1 MDQQPTRYLSSDDRA
16 ALTPVHAVWEI
27 TLACDL
33 KCQHCGSRAGKRRPE
48 ELSTEECLDLV
59 RQLARLGTREVTLIG
74 GEAYLRR
81 DWLDIIRE
89 IRTQGMD
96 CTLQTGGL
104 HLTEERIR
112 QAAEAGLQAA
122 GVSIDGL
129 ADTHDHLRGVK
140 GSFDAA
146 FKALNLLRPY
156 GITPS
161 VNTQITSLVI
171 PQLRELMDCFIEAG
185 AKNWQVQLTV
195 AMGRAADHPELLLQ
209 PYQLLELMPLLAKL
223 YEEGL
228 DRGLLMQPG
237 NNIGYFGPYE
247 SLWRG
252 SGDDRVHWMSCNA
265 GQNTMGIEADGTI
278 KGCPSLPT
286 TDYAG
291 GNVRDLTIEDI
302 WRSTPE
308 LNFTRTRTID
318 DLWGYCRSCYY
329 ADVCRA
335 GCTWTTH
342 VLFGRAG
349 NNPYCHHR
357 ALDLSKQGLRERIA
371 QVGAAPGEP
380 FDYGRYELV
389 LESIDGQ
396 ALPAL
401 PDATNGQTSPAQAN
415 TPGNLSPGSLP
426 LKGNTL
432 VQIRSTK
439 KRQAQKSLDQRR
451 AETQAYLSLCRGC
464 NRHVLADTVTCPHC
478 EGNVKAL
485 ALEYEKKQRALRRSA
500 LRLRK
505 LLGQL

>member
-1 MDQQPTRYLSSDDRA
+1 MNEPSRFLSRDDRV

-48 ELSTEECLDLV
+48 ELSTDECLDLV

-81 DWLDIIRE
+81 DWLEIIRE

-96 CTLQTGGL
+96 CTLQSGGL

-112 QAAEAGLQAA
+112 QAADAGLQAA

-129 ADTHDHLRGVK
+129 PDVHDRLRGVK

-146 FKALNLLRPY
+146 YMALRLVRKY
-156 GITPS
+156 GLTSS

-171 PQLRELMDCFIEAG
+171 PQLRELMGLFIEGG
-185 AKNWQVQLTV
+185 AKNWQIQLTV

-209 PYQLLELMPLLAKL
+209 PYDLLTLMPLLAEL
-223 YEEGL
+223 HQEGI

-252 SGDDRVHWMSCNA
+252 NGDDQTYWTSCNA
-265 GQNTMGIEADGTI
+265 GQNTIGIEADGTI

-286 TDYAG
+286 TPYSG
-291 GNVRDLTIEDI
+291 GNIRDLTLEHI
-302 WRSTPE
+302 WSKTDE
-308 LNFTRTRTID
+308 LSFTRARTTD
-318 DLWGYCRSCYY
+318 ELWGFCRSCYY

-357 ALDLSKQGLRERIA
+357 TLELSRQGKRERIV
-371 QVGAAPGEP
+371 QVERAEGVP
-380 FDYGRYELV
+380 FDHGLFELIMEENAERSPHSSDMTV
-389 LESIDGQ
+389 SDQETTSKPSVVKND
-396 ALPAL
+396 LPTL
-401 PDATNGQTSPAQAN
+401 ILG
-415 TPGNLSPGSLP
+415 G
-426 LKGNTL
+426 KGL
-432 VQIRSTK
+432 VQIGSTR
-439 KRQAQKSLDQRR
+439 KRRKRNGARSLD
-451 AETQAYLSLCRGC
+451 AVKEVELILCRGC
-464 NRHVLADTVTCPHC
+464 NRHVMRDTVACPFC
-478 EGNVKAL
+478 EGDVKAL
-485 ALEYEKKQRALRRSA
+485 EVVHKKNLREA
-500 LRLRK
+500 RK
-505 LLGQL
+505 AYRQLLNLLPSS

>member
-1 MDQQPTRYLSSDDRA
+1 MAEPTRYLSSEDRS

-33 KCQHCGSRAGKRRPE
+33 KCQHCGSRAGSRRPQ
-48 ELSTEECLDLV
+48 ELSTEECQDLI

-89 IRTQGMD
+89 IRAQGMD
-96 CTLQTGGL
+96 CTMQSGGL

-112 QAAEAGLQAA
+112 LAAEAGLQAA

-129 ADTHDHLRGVK
+129 SEVHDKLRGVK

-146 FKALNLLRPY
+146 LNALRLFKDY
-156 GITPS
+156 GLTSS

-171 PQLRELMDCFIEAG
+171 PQLRELMNLYIDAG
-185 AKNWQVQLTV
+185 ASNWQIQLTV

-209 PYQLLELMPLLAKL
+209 PYELLDLMPLLAEL
-223 YEEGL
+223 YQEGS
-228 DRGLLMQPG
+228 DRGFLIQPG

-252 SGDDRVHWMSCNA
+252 SGDDRVHWTSCNA
-265 GQNTMGIEADGTI
+265 GQNTIGIEADGTI

-286 TDYAG
+286 TPYGG
-291 GNVRDLTIEDI
+291 GNIRDLTLEHI
-302 WRSTPE
+302 WKKADE
-308 LNFTRTRTID
+308 LSFTRTRTVN

-329 ADVCRA
+329 ADICRA

-357 ALDLSKQGLRERIA
+357 ALELSRQGLRERIVQIEKAPGKPFDHGRFALVVEGADGRALPSA
-371 QVGAAPGEP
+371 QVAEHDDDQKTQVGVDGGSSLTSIPLGA
-380 FDYGRYELV
+380 
-389 LESIDGQ
+389 
-396 ALPAL
+396 
-401 PDATNGQTSPAQAN
+401 
-415 TPGNLSPGSLP
+415 
-426 LKGNTL
+426 NTL
-432 VQIRSTK
+432 VQILPAK
-439 KRQAQKSLDQRR
+439 KQRR
-451 AETQAYLSLCRGC
+451 KPAVTTPSAEPEPLIICRGC
-464 NRHVLADTVTCPHC
+464 NRHAMADARVCPHC
-478 EGNVKAL
+478 GGDVQALTRVHEKNLRETRKA
-485 ALEYEKKQRALRRSA
+485 YRR
-500 LRLRK
+500 LLK
-505 LLGQL
+505 LMELN